1 MNLTSRVYAFPR
13 GRKTEG
19 LGNRSEEVGTGPD
32 SWRTD
37 TMGLGGGRSAELT
50 TKPSR
55 QQPISSGRKAFS
67 LETALRKTQH
77 SVEDCL
83 TDPAMGDW

>member
-1 MNLTSRVYAFPR
+1 
-13 GRKTEG
+13 
-19 LGNRSEEVGTGPD
+19 
-32 SWRTD
+32 
-37 TMGLGGGRSAELT
+37 MGLGGGRSAAIGSEAQARRELT

-83 TDPAMGDW
+83 TDPAMGNW